1 MPFRQKLRSA
11 FLRFPC
17 GHGGSQFTSRR
28 EDLELIPPARVRP
41 PQAEPSGVESAPPP
55 PAIPRIRRTP
65 GVRKDTL
72 NFLGARSR
80 YSRRAADGE
89 DCRAGRNIVDDR
101 NGGGGDDEEDEVSGR
116 ATGGTKRM
124 FAIGPDD
131 DPPSSLREPG
141 HYDNIGNPILDPDL
155 SQHSQVSPHKV
166 LGDTTNSQ
174 TNLRQLG
181 DSYRLPSFENSTSDY
196 SGHCMYSS
204 CFVD

>member
-28 EDLELIPPARVRP
+28 ENFELIPPARIRP
-41 PQAEPSGVESAPPP
+41 PQAEPSDIESAPPP

-65 GVRKDTL
+65 GVHKDTL
-72 NFLGARSR
+72 NFLGAGSK
-80 YSRRAADGE
+80 YYRRAADGE
-89 DCRAGRNIVDDR
+89 DYRAGRSVVDDR
-101 NGGGGDDEEDEVSGR
+101 NDGGGDDEEDEVSGR
-116 ATGGTKRM
+116 ATRETKRM

-155 SQHSQVSPHKV
+155 SQHSQVSPQEV
-166 LGDTTNSQ
+166 PGYTTNPL
-174 TNLRQLG
+174 TNL
-181 DSYRLPSFENSTSDY
+181 
-196 SGHCMYSS
+196 
-204 CFVD
+204 